1 MADYLYYGFYP
12 RISAQLCPHK
22 PVPDRTR
29 TARAAALG
37 QPPAVP
43 PIPLL
48 QLRQQRLH
56 SLCHHQLYPQLL
68 RRGIPLLFQYGK
80 GTQLSGICVEYRA
93 IFKAGNQFLSAVYS
107 IHGHRHFLFLRLY
120 SAVYSVKRQVS
131 PHYWSDGSVSSMSTG
146 SPCVYCLKWYLMD
159 LAIRRQIITS
169 GWRTR

>member
-1 MADYLYYGFYP
+1 MTGGPLPKLGSGPSCTLLQAASGWQTIYITDFI
-12 RISAQLCPHK
+12 RILALLCPHK

-43 PIPLL
+43 PVPLL

-56 SLCHHQLYPQLL
+56 SLCHYQLYPQLL
-68 RRGIPLLFQYGK
+68 WRGIPLLFPYGE

-120 SAVYSVKRQVS
+120 SAIYSVKRQVS
-131 PHYWSDGSVSSMSTG
+131 PHY
-146 SPCVYCLKWYLMD
+146 
-159 LAIRRQIITS
+159 
-169 GWRTR
+169 